1 MKRRLWKRL
10 FCIILASQLIYA
22 QVAVA
27 QDNAS
32 ITNVYAATQKDFYR
46 YLNEFTK
53 GGYASLTIHFDK
65 GVFAVDEYRK
75 GNSTENTVLSEVSP
89 FHTDMIGIYLEGSS
103 QYYLRY
109 MYDDSQSKAQRV
121 EKRANAI
128 IAKIIRP
135 NMTKQQRVTAIA
147 RYMKKNIRYNS
158 DGVKKMNQYVKDN
171 KIKAFTTEQQYPFED
186 MFSAYGALCKG
197 RCVCEGYT
205 RAFNLLARK
214 AGVPA
219 VLASTKLH
227 AWSIY
232 KINGKYYEIDTTKAE
247 TKGHLVRKTKK
258 FAQQNIYKKLF
269 SYVITGSEHVE
280 MTPYGN
286 DGEN

>member
-65 GVFAVDEYRK
+65 GAFAVDEYRK
-75 GNSTENTVLSEVSP
+75 GNSTENTVLWEVSP

-158 DGVKKMNQYVKDN
+158 DGVRKMNQYVKDN

-247 TKGHLVRKTKK
+247 TKGHLIRKTKK